1 MRKILPLISL
11 LEVDNYISNGVDAV
25 LMGTV
30 FSSQAQMTIYD
41 LEEITKTQEQIPVI
55 ALFNRDFKQ
64 DEKDRLIHEI
74 TTLHEKNVDSI
85 LIQDEFVLDVL
96 KELDLDLEIIFK
108 HKDKIQALDHV
119 NEHLIEYSNDEDFNH
134 GIHFFGHQYL
144 KTEKAGEEVPF
155 VLKDENGFHHYSEN
169 LTSYISKYDKIKTE
183 RLKSIYFEPFGSNI
197 DDVLFVV
204 RSLDLMD
211 DYDLLEEIVKDTINK
226 ETEEI
231 I

>member
-1 MRKILPLISL
+1 MRKILPLVSL
-11 LEVDNYISNGVDAV
+11 LEVDNYMSNGVDAV

-41 LEEITKTQEQIPVI
+41 LDEITQTQEKIPVI

-64 DEKDRLIHEI
+64 HEKDRLIHEI
-74 TTLHEKNVDSI
+74 KALYELNVDSF
-85 LIQDEFVLDVL
+85 LIQDEFVLEVL
-96 KELDLDLEIIFK
+96 NELDLDIEIIFK
-108 HKDKIQALDHV
+108 HNDTFKKHANVDEYVLNKIKDVD
-119 NEHLIEYSNDEDFNH
+119 SPF

-144 KTEKAGEEVPF
+144 KTEVEGEEMPF
-155 VLKDENGFHHYSEN
+155 VLKDEHGFHHFSEGI
-169 LTSYISKYDKIKTE
+169 TSIISKYDKIKE
-183 RLKSIYFEPFGSNI
+183 KNVKSIYFEPFGSNI

-211 DYDLLEEIVKDTINK
+211 DYELLEEIVKETINK

-231 I
+231 L